1 MADTTPLVNFPRWS
15 RTCMEVG
22 VAPDER
28 DYRRVRRGWRSMG
41 RHYHTLSHLDACLH
55 ELDAARQLAL
65 RPAEVEMALW
75 FHDVVYRSWRRDNE
89 QQSAAMA
96 GELLRAAP
104 IEAVQR
110 IRQMILDTRHH
121 DEDLAGDAALVVD
134 VDLAILGQ
142 PPETYEPFARA
153 IRREYWWVPRAR
165 YRAARSA
172 LLQGFLARS
181 SIYHH
186 DAFYRRY
193 EARAR
198 ANVAAELERLAS

>member
-1 MADTTPLVNFPRWS
+1 
-15 RTCMEVG
+15 MEVG

-28 DYRRVRRGWRSMG
+28 DYRRVRRGWRGLG
-41 RHYHTLSHLDACLH
+41 RHYHTLGHLDACLR
-55 ELDAARQLAL
+55 EFDAARELAL
-65 RPAEVEMALW
+65 RPAEVELALW

-96 GELLRAAP
+96 DELLRAAP
-104 IEAVQR
+104 IEAVRR

-121 DEDLAGDAALVVD
+121 DEDLTGDSALVVD
-134 VDLAILGQ
+134 VDLAILGR

-165 YRAARSA
+165 YRAARTA
-172 LLQGFLARS
+172 LLRGFLARS

-193 EARAR
+193 EAQAR
-198 ANVAAELERLAS
+198 LNIAAELARLAA